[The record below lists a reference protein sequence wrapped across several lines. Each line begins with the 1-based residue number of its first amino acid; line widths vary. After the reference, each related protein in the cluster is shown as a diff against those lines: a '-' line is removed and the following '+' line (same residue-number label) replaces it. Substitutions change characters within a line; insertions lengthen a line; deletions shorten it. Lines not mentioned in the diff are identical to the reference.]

1 MKKIT
6 MAVLALILVLG
17 SFTPNTASAQY
28 YDGYDDRDRDM
39 TYQDFYDG
47 LSPYGQWVEY
57 PGQGY
62 VWVPDAESD
71 FQPYSTNGHWVWS
84 DDYEWMWV
92 SDYDWGW
99 APFHYG
105 RWDHDAGYG
114 WYWVPG
120 YEWSPA
126 WVAWR
131 DGGDYY
137 GWAPIRPGINI
148 SVNFNIGGY
157 NPPNS
162 FWCFAPR
169 RYINSPR
176 IYDYYVDRR
185 QNLTIINQ
193 TTVIVNNYRY
203 GGNYGFR
210 SGPRR
215 YDAEVY
221 CGRINPVRFRQ
232 SNTPGRS
239 SFRNNEVSMF
249 RPNVRRDEGRN
260 FAPRQFERYDRNG
273 GNFRN
278 NNGNRRED
286 NGGIN
291 NRRPDS
297 RDQANNNRSFDRQGN
312 DRFRDRNTTER
323 PVDNNRS
330 FDRRD
335 DNTNRNRDNNGGMR
349 RDDGNRQPDNNRNS
363 PFDRSRTDR
372 TDNPGRQ
379 PMDRRV
385 DNPQGNPN
393 RQPVD
398 RRIDNPQGN
407 PNRQPVD
414 RRIDNPQGNPNRNM
428 EPGGRPTREP
438 AAQPDNRGFERRNT
452 DNNPGRTREVRTN
465 DQPRQPQ
472 QIERR
477 SEPRPQP
484 QVERRQESRPQ
495 PQMDR
500 PQSQPRERS
509 FERRSDDGGGRQR
522 ESAGGNN
529 GGGNNGGG
537 RRGRF

>member
-1 MKKIT
+1 

-17 SFTPNTASAQY
+17 SFSPNNASAQY
-28 YDGYDDRDRDM
+28 YDGYDDRDRDL
-39 TYQDFYDG
+39 TYQDFYDE
-47 LSPYGQWVEY
+47 LSPYGHWVEY

-71 FQPYSTNGHWVWS
+71 FQPYSSNGHWVWT

-105 RWDHDAGYG
+105 RWDHDDYYG

-148 SVNFNIGGY
+148 SINFNIGGY
-157 NPPNS
+157 NPPYN

-185 QNLTIINQ
+185 QNITIINQ
-193 TTVIVNNYRY
+193 TNIIVNNFRY
-203 GGNYGFR
+203 SNNYGFR

-215 YDAEVY
+215 YDAEIY

-232 SNTPGRS
+232 SNMPGRT

-249 RPNVRRDEGRN
+249 RPNIRRDEGRN

-273 GNFRN
+273 GSFRN
-278 NNGNRRED
+278 NNGNNRNDDNFRRD

-297 RDQANNNRSFDRQGN
+297 RDQVNNNRSFDRNGN
-312 DRFRDRNTTER
+312 DRFRDRNTMER
-323 PVDNNRS
+323 PEDNS
-330 FDRRD
+330 A
-335 DNTNRNRDNNGGMR
+335 NRNRDNNGGIR
-349 RDDGNRQPDNNRNS
+349 RDDGNRQPDNSRNS

-379 PMDRRV
+379 PMDRGTN
-385 DNPQGNPN
+385 NPQGNPN
-393 RQPVD
+393 RQPVE
-398 RRIDNPQGN
+398 RRMDNPQS
-407 PNRQPVD
+407 
-414 RRIDNPQGNPNRNM
+414 NPNRNM

-438 AAQPDNRGFERRNT
+438 AAQPDNRGFERRNM
-452 DNNPGRTREVRTN
+452 DNNPGRTREMRTN

-477 SEPRPQP
+477 AEPRPQP
-484 QVERRQESRPQ
+484 QMERRQESRPQ

-522 ESAGGNN
+522 ESGGGNN
-529 GGGNNGGG
+529 GGGN